1 MVRYIIRGFF
11 ATDGSLVLTDN
22 NGILYP
28 RIEANGISKNLLFE
42 INNFLNSKG
51 INCKFYKAKRIKENG
66 FGYPLNRKEQYRLQI
81 NGKKNLKKFEKII
94 GFINPKQIEKLK
106 GYYGCTKS

>member
-42 INNFLNSKG
+42 INNFLNLKG
-51 INCKFYKAKRIKENG
+51 INCKCYNAKRLKENG